1 MIDFYSTY
9 DELDVTP
16 EDERAFER
24 FLSQLEDDQKVA
36 FDRDW
41 HFYTVRLRNIGGLV
55 SPVPLI
61 LEFEDGTSEEHLL
74 PAEIWVRNAQMV
86 EKVFVVD
93 KPVAWVEIDRHQ
105 QIADTEVANNR
116 WPQQIEE
123 SLLTVTTDT
132 ESGNPLR
139 TYLREQA
146 RAKGTAAVEAFAVP
160 FFAAW
165 SQALEAGAI
174 TPESARETLMGLP
187 ELASLNDP
195 WDRPFVIELSD
206 NKEAYAELA
215 DGTKTNDEVVLVVIR
230 SAGDDGEPNT
240 SDDLTWRIYAD
251 GQAKP

>member
-1 MIDFYSTY
+1 M
-9 DELDVTP
+9 
-16 EDERAFER
+16 
-24 FLSQLEDDQKVA
+24 
-36 FDRDW
+36 
-41 HFYTVRLRNIGGLV
+41 

-74 PAEIWVRNAQMV
+74 PAEIWVRNAQMA

-160 FFAAW
+160 SCAW

-240 SDDLTWRIYAD
+240 SDDLILAHLRGWSGEAITSAVTQGSSRVTAFLAVPRLCTLDDRSIAGLHRLVYAPRGGAWRLEWVS
-251 GQAKP
+251 K